1 MSCTSCPRRE
11 SCTLPLGCAHTARP
25 DARGTHREGRDRS
38 TALHMGDHTLT
49 PKGADMTVDATMTS
63 EGSKAEQGSKR
74 RDHGIKASRHQ
85 GTKAPRHQGTRASCQ
100 GIKASRAKTAT
111 LTFTQGNWS

>member
-1 MSCTSCPRRE
+1 
-11 SCTLPLGCAHTARP
+11 
-25 DARGTHREGRDRS
+25 
-38 TALHMGDHTLT
+38 MGDHTLT

-63 EGSKAEQGSKR
+63 EGSTAEQGSKR

-85 GTKAPRHQGTRASCQ
+85 GIKAPGHQGIKASRHQ